1 MVANSQTI
9 RGTTTQEGTLVRQP
23 ESLWRDALRRLV
35 RNKAAVV
42 GGVIILILI
51 FISLFA
57 PLIAPKG
64 YSDQVLI
71 DNNKVPPWIVRLF
84 PTMAPYAKLSFQYP
98 VGADYVGRDLLSRI
112 LYGTRVSLAVAFI
125 GPILSLLIG
134 VTFGSLSGYVGGR
147 TDNLMMGVVDVLYGF
162 PTLLFIILLMAFFRG
177 TLSRLQ
183 PGTLP
188 YAISSLDAKMGGLLF
203 IFIGIG
209 VTAWETMAR
218 LTRGQVLSV
227 RGRDFVDAAR
237 TIGAGNSRI
246 MFKHILPNILGPL
259 IVAETLAIPAY
270 IATEAFLSFIGLG
283 VNPPTPSWGIMIA
296 DGSRQ
301 LRTYPNQALFP
312 ALALAI
318 TMFAFNFL
326 GDGLRDALDPRMRGT
341 Q

>member
-1 MVANSQTI
+1 MAATTEATKIEVHDTI
-9 RGTTTQEGTLVRQP
+9 IVRKS
-23 ESLWRDALRRLV
+23 ESLWRDALRRLL
-35 RNKAAVV
+35 RNKAAIT
-42 GGVIILILI
+42 GGVIIILLILAAV
-51 FISLFA
+51 FA

-64 YSDQVLI
+64 YADQVLT
-71 DNNKVPPWIVRLF
+71 DNNKVPPWMLRLF
-84 PTMAPYAKLSFQYP
+84 PAMKAYARVSLDYP
-98 VGADYVGRDLLSRI
+98 LGADYVGRDILSRI
-112 LYGTRVSLAVAFI
+112 IFGARVSLAVAFI

-134 VTFGSLSGYVGGR
+134 VTFGSISGYLGGR
-147 TDNLMMGVVDVLYGF
+147 TDNFMMAIVDVLYGF

-177 TLSRLQ
+177 TLNKWA
-183 PGTLP
+183 PGTFG
-188 YAISSLDAKMGGLLF
+188 YTVSALDAKMGGLFF
-203 IFIGIG
+203 IFVGIG

-227 RGRDFVDAAR
+227 RGRDFIDAAR
-237 TIGAGNSRI
+237 TIGAKDSRI

-270 IATEAFLSFIGLG
+270 ISTEAFLSFIGLG
-283 VNPPTPSWGIMIA
+283 VNPPTPSWGIMISE
-296 DGSRQ
+296 GSQQ

-341 Q
+341 S